1 MVIAKNEQMA
11 MMEMEMPTTLLEDE
25 IQLDCSE
32 ERYGSWVGR
41 GVPVLSMLVM
51 RKGRMVR
58 GKQSM
63 MMKMLMMV
71 FVSCHLDV
79 GLLRN
84 VEDT

>member
-1 MVIAKNEQMA
+1 MSKAMAQMA
-11 MMEMEMPTTLLEDE
+11 MMEMPTTLLEDE

-63 MMKMLMMV
+63 MMQMLMMV